1 MADRSV
7 TVVGAGLAGSEAAL
21 RLSRAGVAVDLY
33 EMRPAKLTPAHRSGR
48 FAELVC
54 SNSLGS
60 GELTSGK
67 GLLKEELRIL
77 GSALLPIAEAS
88 RVPAG
93 KALAVD
99 REEFGRR
106 VTEAVRSCPGI
117 RVHEEEVKAIPG
129 DPLVIL
135 ACGPLASDAI
145 ASAIRDV
152 LGDDG
157 FYFYDAISPIVDAGT
172 IDPEASFV
180 ADRYGV
186 GTGDYLNLPMDRE
199 RYEAFLSALLT
210 AKTVALRAFE
220 EPRYFEGCMPV
231 EEIARRGPDT
241 LLFGPLRPVG
251 LRDPRT
257 GGIPHA
263 VVQLRKENAAGTMYN
278 LVGFQTRLT
287 YPEQKRVF
295 SLIPGLS
302 SAGYFSIRIGAP
314 QQFPRC
320 PTAPPSVDGV
330 PEARRTLLRGPDHG
344 GRGIRRVDRV
354 RAGRGGFRGAE
365 GRRKGSPSLPAGVDD
380 RRADGTDHHA
390 GSGPGPADERQL
402 RASSRSGGAAEAG
415 PEGAEGGGRA
425 RRDAPLRR
433 RSLSCAQGHSLPSS
447 PFEQECPLKALALIV
462 TSPAVPSAVNPSVAC
477 VLGDRGLV
485 RA

>member
-1 MADRSV
+1 MSDRSV
-7 TVVGAGLAGSEAAL
+7 TIVGAGLAGSEAAL
-21 RLSRAGVAVDLY
+21 RLSRSGIEVDLY

-48 FAELVC
+48 FGELVC

-60 GELTSGK
+60 LEPGSGK
-67 GLLKEELRIL
+67 GLVKEELRIL

-106 VTEAVRSCPGI
+106 VTEAVRSCAGI
-117 RVHEEEVKAIPG
+117 RVHEEEVTTIPG
-129 DPLVIL
+129 NPLVIV

-145 ASAIRDV
+145 ASAIRDD

-157 FYFYDAISPIVDAGT
+157 FYFYDAISPIVETET
-172 IDPEASFV
+172 IDPEMSFI
-180 ADRYGV
+180 ADRYGM

-199 RYEAFLSALLT
+199 QYEVFLSELLA
-210 AKTVALRAFE
+210 AKTVPLRAFE
-220 EPRYFEGCMPV
+220 DPRYFEGCMPV

-257 GGIPHA
+257 GRIPYA
-263 VVQLRKENAAGTMYN
+263 VVQLRKENVAGTMYN

-302 SAGYFSIRIGAP
+302 SAGFLRLG
-314 QQFPRC
+314 
-320 PTAPPSVDGV
+320 SVHRNSFLD
-330 PEARRTLLRGPDHG
+330 ARRHLHPWMESRSRTGLFFAGQITGVEGYIESIASGLVAAVSAARRAAGQEPRPFPPESMIGGLMERITTPGPDRAQPMNANFG
-344 GRGIRRVDRV
+344 LLPEVAMRRKRDRKERKVEIALDAIRRFASD
-354 RAGRGGFRGAE
+354 
-365 GRRKGSPSLPAGVDD
+365 LP
-380 RRADGTDHHA
+380 
-390 GSGPGPADERQL
+390 
-402 RASSRSGGAAEAG
+402 
-415 PEGAEGGGRA
+415 
-425 RRDAPLRR
+425 
-433 RSLSCAQGHSLPSS
+433 
-447 PFEQECPLKALALIV
+447 
-462 TSPAVPSAVNPSVAC
+462 
-477 VLGDRGLV
+477 
-485 RA
+485 

>member
-1 MADRSV
+1 VADLSV

-21 RLSRAGVAVDLY
+21 YLSRAGVAVDLH

-77 GSALLPIAEAS
+77 GSALLPLAEAS

-106 VTEAVRSCPGI
+106 VTEAVRSRPGI
-117 RVHEEEVKAIPG
+117 RVHEQETNEIPG
-129 DPLVIL
+129 DPLVIM
-135 ACGPLASDAI
+135 ACGPLASDAV
-145 ASAIRDV
+145 ASAIRDL

-157 FYFYDAISPIVDAGT
+157 FYFYDAISPIVEAET

-180 ADRYGV
+180 ADRYGA

-199 RYEAFLSALLT
+199 QYETFLSALLS
-210 AKTVALRAFE
+210 AKAVPLRDFE
-220 EPRYFEGCMPV
+220 EARYFEGCMPL
-231 EEIARRGPDT
+231 EEMARRGPDT

-251 LRDPRT
+251 LRDPRS
-257 GGIPHA
+257 GRIPHA
-263 VVQLRKENAAGTMYN
+263 VVQLRKENAGGTMYN

-302 SAGYFSIRIGAP
+302 SAAFLRFGSVHRNSFLDARRHLHPWMEFRRRPGLFFAGQITGVEGYVESIASGLVAAVSAARRAAGRDPRPFPRESMIGALMERITTP
-314 QQFPRC
+314 
-320 PTAPPSVDGV
+320 
-330 PEARRTLLRGPDHG
+330 GPDRPQPMNANFG
-344 GRGIRRVDRV
+344 LLPEVDVRRKRDRKERKAGIALDAIRRFAAD
-354 RAGRGGFRGAE
+354 
-365 GRRKGSPSLPAGVDD
+365 LP
-380 RRADGTDHHA
+380 
-390 GSGPGPADERQL
+390 
-402 RASSRSGGAAEAG
+402 
-415 PEGAEGGGRA
+415 
-425 RRDAPLRR
+425 
-433 RSLSCAQGHSLPSS
+433 
-447 PFEQECPLKALALIV
+447 
-462 TSPAVPSAVNPSVAC
+462 
-477 VLGDRGLV
+477 
-485 RA
+485 

>member
-117 RVHEEEVKAIPG
+117 RVHEEEVEAIPG

-157 FYFYDAISPIVDAGT
+157 FYFYDAISPIVDAET

-257 GGIPHA
+257 GRIPHA

-302 SAGYFSIRIGAP
+302 SAGYFRYGSVHRNSFLDARRHLHPWMESRRRTGLFFAGQITGVEGYVESIASGLVAAVSAALRSAEMDPRPFPRESMIGALMERITTP
-314 QQFPRC
+314 
-320 PTAPPSVDGV
+320 
-330 PEARRTLLRGPDHG
+330 GPDRAQPMNANFG
-344 GRGIRRVDRV
+344 LLPEVAVRRKRDRKERKAEVALAAIRRF
-354 RAGRGGFRGAE
+354 A
-365 GRRKGSPSLPAGVDD
+365 
-380 RRADGTDHHA
+380 AD
-390 GSGPGPADERQL
+390 
-402 RASSRSGGAAEAG
+402 
-415 PEGAEGGGRA
+415 
-425 RRDAPLRR
+425 
-433 RSLSCAQGHSLPSS
+433 
-447 PFEQECPLKALALIV
+447 
-462 TSPAVPSAVNPSVAC
+462 
-477 VLGDRGLV
+477 
-485 RA
+485 

>member
-21 RLSRAGVAVDLY
+21 RLSRAGLAVDLY

-77 GSALLPIAEAS
+77 GSALLPIAEDS
-88 RVPAG
+88 RVAAG

-106 VTEAVRSCPGI
+106 VTEGVRSCPGI
-117 RVHEEEVKAIPG
+117 RIHEEEVKAIPG

-157 FYFYDAISPIVDAGT
+157 FYFYDAISPIVDAET

-180 ADRYGV
+180 ADRYGA

-257 GGIPHA
+257 GRIPHA
-263 VVQLRKENAAGTMYN
+263 VVQLRKENATGTMYN

-302 SAGYFSIRIGAP
+302 SAGYFRYG
-314 QQFPRC
+314 
-320 PTAPPSVDGV
+320 SVHRNSFLD
-330 PEARRTLLRGPDHG
+330 ARRHLHPWME
-344 GRGIRRVDRV
+344 
-354 RAGRGGFRGAE
+354 FRGRPGLFFAGQITGVE
-365 GRRKGSPSLPAGVDD
+365 GYVESIA
-380 RRADGTDHHA
+380 
-390 GSGPGPADERQL
+390 SGL
-402 RASSRSGGAAEAG
+402 VAAVSAV
-415 PEGAEGGGRA
+415 
-425 RRDAPLRR
+425 RRDAGKDPRPFPRESMIGALMERITTPGPDRAQPMNANFGLLPEVAVRR
-433 RSLSCAQGHSLPSS
+433 KRDRKERKS
-447 PFEQECPLKALALIV
+447 EVALAAIRCFAADL
-462 TSPAVPSAVNPSVAC
+462 P
-477 VLGDRGLV
+477 
-485 RA
+485 

>member
-21 RLSRAGVAVDLY
+21 RLSRAGLAVDLY

-117 RVHEEEVKAIPG
+117 RIHEEEAKAIPG
-129 DPLVIL
+129 GPLVIL

-145 ASAIRDV
+145 ASAICDV

-210 AKTVALRAFE
+210 AKTVPLRAFE

-257 GGIPHA
+257 GRIPHA

-302 SAGYFSIRIGAP
+302 SAGYFRYG
-314 QQFPRC
+314 
-320 PTAPPSVDGV
+320 SVHRNSFLD
-330 PEARRTLLRGPDHG
+330 ARRHLHPWMEF
-344 GRGIRRVDRV
+344 RRRTGLFF
-354 RAGRGGFRGAE
+354 AGQITGVE
-365 GRRKGSPSLPAGVDD
+365 GYVESIA
-380 RRADGTDHHA
+380 
-390 GSGPGPADERQL
+390 SGL
-402 RASSRSGGAAEAG
+402 VAAVSAQ
-415 PEGAEGGGRA
+415 
-425 RRDAPLRR
+425 RRDAGKDPRPFPGESMIGALMERITTPGPDRAQPMNANFGLLPEVAVRR
-433 RSLSCAQGHSLPSS
+433 KRDRKERKAEVALDAIRNFAAAGGGHSS
-447 PFEQECPLKALALIV
+447 P
-462 TSPAVPSAVNPSVAC
+462 
-477 VLGDRGLV
+477 
-485 RA
+485 

>member
-1 MADRSV
+1 MADLPV
-7 TVVGAGLAGSEAAL
+7 TIVGAGLAGSEAAL
-21 RLSRAGVAVDLY
+21 LLSRAGVEVDLY
-33 EMRPAKLTPAHRSGR
+33 EMRPGKLTPAHRSGR

-117 RVHEEEVKAIPG
+117 RVHEEEVKTIPG

-145 ASAIRDV
+145 ASAIRAD

-157 FYFYDAISPIVDAGT
+157 FYFYDAISPIVDAET

-257 GGIPHA
+257 GKIPHA
-263 VVQLRKENAAGTMYN
+263 VVQLRKENAEGTMYN
-278 LVGFQTRLT
+278 LVGFQTRMT

-295 SLIPGLS
+295 SLIPGLAS
-302 SAGYFSIRIGAP
+302 AEFLRLGSVHRNSFLDARRHLHPWMESRTREGLFFAGQITGVEGYVESIASGLVAAISAGRRESGKDPRSLPRESMIGALMERITTPGTDRP
-314 QQFPRC
+314 QPMNSNF
-320 PTAPPSVDGV
+320 GLL
-330 PEARRTLLRGPDHG
+330 PEVA
-344 GRGIRRVDRV
+344 V
-354 RAGRGGFRGAE
+354 
-365 GRRKGSPSLPAGVDD
+365 RRKRD
-380 RRADGTDHHA
+380 RK
-390 GSGPGPADERQL
+390 ERK
-402 RASSRSGGAAEAG
+402 AEV
-415 PEGAEGGGRA
+415 
-425 RRDAPLRR
+425 
-433 RSLSCAQGHSLPSS
+433 
-447 PFEQECPLKALALIV
+447 ALAAIRSFIGEL
-462 TSPAVPSAVNPSVAC
+462 P
-477 VLGDRGLV
+477 
-485 RA
+485 

>member
-7 TVVGAGLAGSEAAL
+7 TIVGAGLAGSEAAL
-21 RLSRAGVAVDLY
+21 CLSRAGVSVDLY

-77 GSALLPIAEAS
+77 GSDLLSIAEAS

-117 RVHEEEVKAIPG
+117 RVHEEEVTAIPG

-135 ACGPLASDAI
+135 ACGPLASDDI
-145 ASAIRDV
+145 TSAIRDA

-172 IDPEASFV
+172 IDPEESFV

-241 LLFGPLRPVG
+241 LLFGP
-251 LRDPRT
+251 
-257 GGIPHA
+257 A
-263 VVQLRKENAAGTMYN
+263 AAG
-278 LVGFQTRLT
+278 R
-287 YPEQKRVF
+287 
-295 SLIPGLS
+295 
-302 SAGYFSIRIGAP
+302 SAGPAIRED
-314 QQFPRC
+314 
-320 PTAPPSVDGV
+320 S
-330 PEARRTLLRGPDHG
+330 ARRRPASEGK
-344 GRGIRRVDRV
+344 
-354 RAGRGGFRGAE
+354 RGGDDVQS
-365 GRRKGSPSLPAGVDD
+365 GRFPDPPDL
-380 RRADGTDHHA
+380 
-390 GSGPGPADERQL
+390 
-402 RASSRSGGAAEAG
+402 SRAEAG
-415 PEGAEGGGRA
+415 LLADPGALVGRDFCGWARCIATVSWMPDGTSIRGWSSGSAPDSSSRA
-425 RRDAPLRR
+425 RSRGSRVMSNRSRPGWSRRFPLREGPPGR
-433 RSLSCAQGHSLPSS
+433 IPAPS
-447 PFEQECPLKALALIV
+447 
-462 TSPAVPSAVNPSVAC
+462 
-477 VLGDRGLV
+477 RGS
-485 RA
+485 R

>member
-60 GELTSGK
+60 GERTSGK

-77 GSALLPIAEAS
+77 GCALLPIAEAS

-117 RVHEEEVKAIPG
+117 RIHEEEVVAIPD

-135 ACGPLASDAI
+135 ACGPLASDGI
-145 ASAIRDV
+145 ASAIRDA

-157 FYFYDAISPIVDAGT
+157 FYFYDAISPIVDADT
-172 IDPEASFV
+172 IDPGASFV

-199 RYEAFLSALLT
+199 RYEAFLSALLA

-257 GGIPHA
+257 GRIPHA

-302 SAGYFSIRIGAP
+302 SAGYFRFGSVHRNSFLDARRHLHPWMESRSRAGLFFAGQITGVEGYVESIASGLVAAASALFRAAGKDPRPFPRESMIGALMDRITTP
-314 QQFPRC
+314 
-320 PTAPPSVDGV
+320 
-330 PEARRTLLRGPDHG
+330 GPDRPQPMNANFG
-344 GRGIRRVDRV
+344 LLPEVAV
-354 RAGRGGFRGAE
+354 
-365 GRRKGSPSLPAGVDD
+365 RRKRD
-380 RRADGTDHHA
+380 RK
-390 GSGPGPADERQL
+390 ERK
-402 RASSRSGGAAEAG
+402 AEV
-415 PEGAEGGGRA
+415 
-425 RRDAPLRR
+425 
-433 RSLSCAQGHSLPSS
+433 
-447 PFEQECPLKALALIV
+447 ALAAIRNF
-462 TSPAVPSAVNPSVAC
+462 AAGA
-477 VLGDRGLV
+477 GGE
-485 RA
+485 

>member
-1 MADRSV
+1 MMTDRPV
-7 TVVGAGLAGSEAAL
+7 TIVGAGLAGSEAAL
-21 RLSRAGVAVDLY
+21 LLSRAGVAVDLY
-33 EMRPAKLTPAHRSGR
+33 EMRPGKLTPAHRSGR

-67 GLLKEELRIL
+67 GLLKEELRIS
-77 GSALLPIAEAS
+77 GSALLPIAEVS

-117 RVHEEEVKAIPG
+117 RVHEEEVKTIPG

-145 ASAIRDV
+145 ASAIRAN

-157 FYFYDAISPIVDAGT
+157 FYFYDAISPIVDAET
-172 IDPEASFV
+172 IDPGASFV
-180 ADRYGV
+180 GDRYGV

-257 GGIPHA
+257 GKIPHA
-263 VVQLRKENAAGTMYN
+263 VVQLRKENAEGTMYN
-278 LVGFQTRLT
+278 LVGFQTRMT

-302 SAGYFSIRIGAP
+302 SAGYFRYGSVHRNSFLDARRHLHPWMESRTREGLFFAGQITGVEGYVESIASGLVAAISAGRREAGKDPRPFPRESMIGALMERITTPGTDRP
-314 QQFPRC
+314 QPMNSNF
-320 PTAPPSVDGV
+320 GLL
-330 PEARRTLLRGPDHG
+330 PEVA
-344 GRGIRRVDRV
+344 V
-354 RAGRGGFRGAE
+354 
-365 GRRKGSPSLPAGVDD
+365 RRKRD
-380 RRADGTDHHA
+380 RK
-390 GSGPGPADERQL
+390 ERK
-402 RASSRSGGAAEAG
+402 AEV
-415 PEGAEGGGRA
+415 
-425 RRDAPLRR
+425 
-433 RSLSCAQGHSLPSS
+433 
-447 PFEQECPLKALALIV
+447 ALAAIRSFIGEL
-462 TSPAVPSAVNPSVAC
+462 P
-477 VLGDRGLV
+477 
-485 RA
+485 

>member
-1 MADRSV
+1 MDDPSV

-21 RLSRAGVAVDLY
+21 RLSRAGIAVNLY

-60 GELTSGK
+60 VEPTSGK

-77 GSALLPIAEAS
+77 GSALLPLAEAS
-88 RVPAG
+88 RIPAG

-106 VTEAVRSCPGI
+106 VTEAVRAEPGI
-117 RVHEEEVKAIPG
+117 RIREEEAEAVPE
-129 DPLVIL
+129 DPLAIL

-145 ASAIRDV
+145 ASAIRGL

-157 FYFYDAISPIVDAGT
+157 FYFYDAISPIVDAET
-172 IDPEASFV
+172 IDPVASFI

-186 GTGDYLNLPMDRE
+186 GTGDYLNLPMDRD
-199 RYEAFLSALLT
+199 RYESFLAALLS
-210 AKTVALRAFE
+210 AKTVALREFE

-257 GGIPHA
+257 GRIPHA
-263 VVQLRKENAAGTMYN
+263 VVQLRKENAEGTMYN

-295 SLIPGLS
+295 SMIPGLS
-302 SAGYFSIRIGAP
+302 SAAFLRFGKVHRNTFLDARRHLHPWMECKGRPGLFFAGQITGVEGYVESIASGLVAAVSALRRAAGRDPRPFPRETMIGALMERITTP
-314 QQFPRC
+314 GPDR
-320 PTAPPSVDGV
+320 
-330 PEARRTLLRGPDHG
+330 PEPMNANFGLLPEVQARRKRERKERKAQTALDA
-344 GRGIRRVDRV
+344 IRR
-354 RAGRGGFRGAE
+354 F
-365 GRRKGSPSLPAGVDD
+365 
-380 RRADGTDHHA
+380 
-390 GSGPGPADERQL
+390 
-402 RASSRSGGAAEAG
+402 AAE
-415 PEGAEGGGRA
+415 
-425 RRDAPLRR
+425 
-433 RSLSCAQGHSLPSS
+433 LP
-447 PFEQECPLKALALIV
+447 
-462 TSPAVPSAVNPSVAC
+462 
-477 VLGDRGLV
+477 
-485 RA
+485 

>member
-1 MADRSV
+1 MPDRSV
-7 TVVGAGLAGSEAAL
+7 TIVGAGLAGSEAAL
-21 RLSRAGVAVDLY
+21 RLSRARVAVDLY
-33 EMRPAKLTPAHRSGR
+33 EMRPAKLTPAHRTGR

-60 GELTSGK
+60 EEPASGK

-106 VTEAVRSCPGI
+106 VTEAIRSCPGI
-117 RVHEEEVKAIPG
+117 RVHEEEVKTVPG

-145 ASAIRDV
+145 ASAIRDA

-199 RYEAFLSALLT
+199 RYEAFLSALRT
-210 AKTVALRAFE
+210 AKTVPLRSFE
-220 EPRYFEGCMPV
+220 EPRYFEGCMPL
-231 EEIARRGPDT
+231 EEIARRGPET

-257 GGIPHA
+257 GRIPYA

-302 SAGYFSIRIGAP
+302 SAGFLRFGSVHRNTFLDARRHLHPWMESRTRPGLFFAGQITGVEGYVESIASGLVAASSAFLRVAGRDPRPFPRESMIGALMERITAAGADRP
-314 QQFPRC
+314 QPMNANF
-320 PTAPPSVDGV
+320 GLL
-330 PEARRTLLRGPDHG
+330 PEVAL
-344 GRGIRRVDRV
+344 
-354 RAGRGGFRGAE
+354 
-365 GRRKGSPSLPAGVDD
+365 RRKRDRKERKVEVALAAV
-380 RRADGTDHHA
+380 RRAAESDGAA
-390 GSGPGPADERQL
+390 GSV
-402 RASSRSGGAAEAG
+402 
-415 PEGAEGGGRA
+415 EGG
-425 RRDAPLRR
+425 
-433 RSLSCAQGHSLPSS
+433 
-447 PFEQECPLKALALIV
+447 
-462 TSPAVPSAVNPSVAC
+462 
-477 VLGDRGLV
+477 
-485 RA
+485 

>member
-7 TVVGAGLAGSEAAL
+7 TIVGAGLAGSEAAL
-21 RLSRAGVAVDLY
+21 RLSRGGVAVDLH

-117 RVHEEEVKAIPG
+117 RIHEEEVTAIPG

-145 ASAIRDV
+145 ASAIRDA

-172 IDPEASFV
+172 IDPEGSFV

-199 RYEAFLSALLT
+199 RYEVFLSALLT

-257 GGIPHA
+257 GRIPHA

-302 SAGYFSIRIGAP
+302 SAGYFRFGSVHRNSFLDARRHLHPWMESRSRPGLFFAGQITGVEGYVESIASGLVAAVSAARRNAGKSPRSFPPESMIGALMERITTP
-314 QQFPRC
+314 
-320 PTAPPSVDGV
+320 
-330 PEARRTLLRGPDHG
+330 GPD
-344 GRGIRRVDRV
+344 
-354 RAGRGGFRGAE
+354 RAQPMNANFGLLPE
-365 GRRKGSPSLPAGVDD
+365 GTVRRKRD
-380 RRADGTDHHA
+380 RKDRK
-390 GSGPGPADERQL
+390 
-402 RASSRSGGAAEAG
+402 AEV
-415 PEGAEGGGRA
+415 
-425 RRDAPLRR
+425 
-433 RSLSCAQGHSLPSS
+433 
-447 PFEQECPLKALALIV
+447 ALAAIRNF
-462 TSPAVPSAVNPSVAC
+462 AA
-477 VLGDRGLV
+477 GLP
-485 RA
+485 

>member
-1 MADRSV
+1 MVDRSV

-21 RLSRAGVAVDLY
+21 RLSRAGIAVDLY
-33 EMRPAKLTPAHRSGR
+33 EMRPAILTPAHRSGR

-60 GELTSGK
+60 VELTSGK

-77 GSALLPIAEAS
+77 GSALLPIAEGS

-99 REEFGRR
+99 REEFARR
-106 VTEAVRSCPGI
+106 VTEAIRSSPGI
-117 RVHEEEVKAIPG
+117 RVREEEVKTIPG

-145 ASAIRDV
+145 ASAIRDA

-157 FYFYDAISPIVDAGT
+157 FYFYDAISPIVDAES
-172 IDPEASFV
+172 IDPGASFV

-199 RYEAFLSALLT
+199 RYEAFRSALVT

-257 GGIPHA
+257 GRIPHA

-287 YPEQKRVF
+287 YPEQR
-295 SLIPGLS
+295 
-302 SAGYFSIRIGAP
+302 
-314 QQFPRC
+314 
-320 PTAPPSVDGV
+320 
-330 PEARRTLLRGPDHG
+330 RGP
-344 GRGIRRVDRV
+344 
-354 RAGRGGFRGAE
+354 AASAFRPYPAARCRE
-365 GRRKGSPSLPAGVDD
+365 WRMPCHSPGSP
-380 RRADGTDHHA
+380 
-390 GSGPGPADERQL
+390 
-402 RASSRSGGAAEAG
+402 
-415 PEGAEGGGRA
+415 
-425 RRDAPLRR
+425 
-433 RSLSCAQGHSLPSS
+433 
-447 PFEQECPLKALALIV
+447 
-462 TSPAVPSAVNPSVAC
+462 
-477 VLGDRGLV
+477 
-485 RA
+485 

>member
-1 MADRSV
+1 MADASV

-21 RLSRAGVAVDLY
+21 RLSRAGIGVDLY
-33 EMRPAKLTPAHRSGR
+33 EMRPSKLTPAHGSGS

-60 GELTSGK
+60 TEVTSGK

-77 GSALLPIAEAS
+77 GSALLPLAEAS

-99 REEFGRR
+99 REEFGRT
-106 VTEAVRSCPGI
+106 VTAAVRSRAGI
-117 RVHEEEVKAIPG
+117 RVHEEEAEAIPG

-145 ASAIRDV
+145 ASAIRAF

-157 FYFYDAISPIVDAGT
+157 FYFYDAISPIVEAET
-172 IDPEASFV
+172 IDPGASFI
-180 ADRYGV
+180 ADRYGA

-199 RYEAFLSALLT
+199 RYEAFLSALLS
-210 AKTVALRAFE
+210 AKTAPVRAFE
-220 EPRYFEGCMPV
+220 ETRFFEGCMPV
-231 EEIARRGPDT
+231 EEIARRGPET

-257 GGIPHA
+257 GRIPHA
-263 VVQLRKENAAGTMYN
+263 VVQLRKENAQGTMYN

-302 SAGYFSIRIGAP
+302 SAAFLRFGSVHRNSFLDARRHLHPWMESRRRPGLFFAGQITGVEGYVESIASGLVAAVSAARRACGRDPVPFPRESMIGALMERITTP
-314 QQFPRC
+314 GPGR
-320 PTAPPSVDGV
+320 
-330 PEARRTLLRGPDHG
+330 PEPMNANFGLLPEVAVRRKRDRKERKAEVALDA
-344 GRGIRRVDRV
+344 IRR
-354 RAGRGGFRGAE
+354 FNAE
-365 GRRKGSPSLPAGVDD
+365 L
-380 RRADGTDHHA
+380 
-390 GSGPGPADERQL
+390 
-402 RASSRSGGAAEAG
+402 
-415 PEGAEGGGRA
+415 
-425 RRDAPLRR
+425 
-433 RSLSCAQGHSLPSS
+433 
-447 PFEQECPLKALALIV
+447 
-462 TSPAVPSAVNPSVAC
+462 
-477 VLGDRGLV
+477 
-485 RA
+485 

>member
-1 MADRSV
+1 MADRPV

-21 RLSRAGVAVDLY
+21 RLSRDGVAVDLY

-60 GELTSGK
+60 VEPTSGK

-77 GSALLPIAEAS
+77 GCALLPIAEAS

-145 ASAIRDV
+145 ASAIRDA
-152 LGDDG
+152 LGDEG
-157 FYFYDAISPIVDAGT
+157 FYFYDAISPIVDAET

-186 GTGDYLNLPMDRE
+186 GTGDYLNLPMDRD
-199 RYEAFLSALLT
+199 RYEAFLSALLA

-257 GGIPHA
+257 GRIPHA
-263 VVQLRKENAAGTMYN
+263 VVQLRKENTAGTMYN

-302 SAGYFSIRIGAP
+302 SAGYFRFGSVHRNSFLDARRHLHPWMESRNRAGLFFAGQITGVEGYVESIASGLVAAVSAASRAAGKDPRLFPRESLIGALMERITTP
-314 QQFPRC
+314 
-320 PTAPPSVDGV
+320 
-330 PEARRTLLRGPDHG
+330 GPDRAQPMNANFG
-344 GRGIRRVDRV
+344 LLPEVEVRRKRDRKERKVEVALAAIRRL
-354 RAGRGGFRGAE
+354 A
-365 GRRKGSPSLPAGVDD
+365 
-380 RRADGTDHHA
+380 ADLT
-390 GSGPGPADERQL
+390 
-402 RASSRSGGAAEAG
+402 
-415 PEGAEGGGRA
+415 
-425 RRDAPLRR
+425 
-433 RSLSCAQGHSLPSS
+433 
-447 PFEQECPLKALALIV
+447 
-462 TSPAVPSAVNPSVAC
+462 
-477 VLGDRGLV
+477 
-485 RA
+485 

>member
-7 TVVGAGLAGSEAAL
+7 TVVGAGLAGSEAVF
-21 RLSRAGVAVDLY
+21 RLSRAGIAVDLY
-33 EMRPAKLTPAHRSGR
+33 EMRPGKLTPAHRSGR

-106 VTEAVRSCPGI
+106 VTEAVRSCPRV
-117 RVHEEEVKAIPG
+117 RVHEEEVKEIPG

-145 ASAIRDV
+145 VSAIRDV

-172 IDPEASFV
+172 IDPGASFV

-210 AKTVALRAFE
+210 AKTVPLRAFE

-251 LRDPRT
+251 LPDPRT
-257 GGIPHA
+257 GRIPHA
-263 VVQLRKENAAGTMYN
+263 VVQLRRENAAGTMYN

-302 SAGYFSIRIGAP
+302 TAVYFRHGAVHRNSFLDARRHLHPWMESRVRPGLFFAGQITGVEGYVESIASGLVAAVSALLRDAGKDPRPFPRESMIGALMERITTP
-314 QQFPRC
+314 
-320 PTAPPSVDGV
+320 
-330 PEARRTLLRGPDHG
+330 GPD
-344 GRGIRRVDRV
+344 
-354 RAGRGGFRGAE
+354 RAQPMNANFGLLPEVAV
-365 GRRKGSPSLPAGVDD
+365 RRKRD
-380 RRADGTDHHA
+380 RK
-390 GSGPGPADERQL
+390 ERKT
-402 RASSRSGGAAEAG
+402 EV
-415 PEGAEGGGRA
+415 
-425 RRDAPLRR
+425 
-433 RSLSCAQGHSLPSS
+433 
-447 PFEQECPLKALALIV
+447 ALAAMRNFAASL
-462 TSPAVPSAVNPSVAC
+462 A
-477 VLGDRGLV
+477 
-485 RA
+485 

>member
-1 MADRSV
+1 MADRPV

-21 RLSRAGVAVDLY
+21 RLSRDGVAVDLY

-60 GELTSGK
+60 VEPTSGK

-77 GSALLPIAEAS
+77 GCALLPIAEAS

-145 ASAIRDV
+145 ASAIRDA
-152 LGDDG
+152 LGDEG
-157 FYFYDAISPIVDAGT
+157 FYFYDAISPIVDAET

-186 GTGDYLNLPMDRE
+186 GTGDYLNLPMDRD
-199 RYEAFLSALLT
+199 RYEAFLSALLA

-257 GGIPHA
+257 GRIPHA
-263 VVQLRKENAAGTMYN
+263 VVQLRKENTAGTMYN

-302 SAGYFSIRIGAP
+302 SAGYFRFGSVHRNSFLDARRHLHPWMESRNRAGLFFAGQITGVEGYVESIASGLVAAVSAASRAAGKDPRLFPRESLIGALMERITTP
-314 QQFPRC
+314 GQDRAQPMNANF
-320 PTAPPSVDGV
+320 GLL
-330 PEARRTLLRGPDHG
+330 PEVEVRRKRDRKARKVEVALAA
-344 GRGIRRVDRV
+344 IRRL
-354 RAGRGGFRGAE
+354 A
-365 GRRKGSPSLPAGVDD
+365 
-380 RRADGTDHHA
+380 ADLT
-390 GSGPGPADERQL
+390 
-402 RASSRSGGAAEAG
+402 
-415 PEGAEGGGRA
+415 
-425 RRDAPLRR
+425 
-433 RSLSCAQGHSLPSS
+433 
-447 PFEQECPLKALALIV
+447 
-462 TSPAVPSAVNPSVAC
+462 
-477 VLGDRGLV
+477 
-485 RA
+485 

>member
-1 MADRSV
+1 MAERSV

-21 RLSRAGVAVDLY
+21 RLSRAGVAVELY

-60 GELTSGK
+60 GEPTSGK

-117 RVHEEEVKAIPG
+117 RVHEEEVKTVPG

-145 ASAIRDV
+145 ASAIRGV
-152 LGDDG
+152 LGEDG

-172 IDPEASFV
+172 IDPDASFV

-210 AKTVALRAFE
+210 AKTVPLRSFE

-231 EEIARRGPDT
+231 EEIARRGPET

-257 GGIPHA
+257 GRIPHA

-287 YPEQKRVF
+287 YSEQKRVF

-302 SAGYFSIRIGAP
+302 SAGYFRYGSVHRNSFLDARRHLHPWMETRNRAGLFFAGQITGVEGYVESIASGLVAAVSAARRAAGRDPRPFPRESMIGALMERITTPGADRP
-314 QQFPRC
+314 QPMNANF
-320 PTAPPSVDGV
+320 GLL
-330 PEARRTLLRGPDHG
+330 PEVA
-344 GRGIRRVDRV
+344 V
-354 RAGRGGFRGAE
+354 
-365 GRRKGSPSLPAGVDD
+365 RRKRD
-380 RRADGTDHHA
+380 RK
-390 GSGPGPADERQL
+390 ERKVEVAL
-402 RASSRSGGAAEAG
+402 DAIRNFAAER
-415 PEGAEGGGRA
+415 P
-425 RRDAPLRR
+425 
-433 RSLSCAQGHSLPSS
+433 
-447 PFEQECPLKALALIV
+447 
-462 TSPAVPSAVNPSVAC
+462 
-477 VLGDRGLV
+477 
-485 RA
+485 